1 MTSNSKYSDTF
12 PCDLWSFP
20 NFFCCIKFSDNS
32 LSLEKIQRLFY
43 CQLSLIAKDLEV
55 SEIARKKASE
65 LLQTKKD
72 DIEDLQNMQGQRDQR
87 STLRD
92 RTNDIPVPSGSE
104 TVAASAAPSK
114 KRKTSDEEGA
124 ASSDRQLELP
134 HSITRPKVY
143 QTVNFG
149 HVKLEELNLPLKLEL
164 PILIRD
170 YLKINKLPRN
180 GSESDVQKWF
190 NSLMKEVRPAQPT
203 RIKVS
208 CWTISTF

>member
-1 MTSNSKYSDTF
+1 M
-12 PCDLWSFP
+12 W
-20 NFFCCIKFSDNS
+20 
-32 LSLEKIQRLFY
+32 
-43 CQLSLIAKDLEV
+43 
-55 SEIARKKASE
+55 
-65 LLQTKKD
+65 
-72 DIEDLQNMQGQRDQR
+72 GQRDQR

-92 RTNDIPVPSGSE
+92 RANDIPVPSSSE

-134 HSITRPKVY
+134 RKINLVLNNVY

-190 NSLMKEVRPAQPT
+190 NSLMKE
-203 RIKVS
+203 
-208 CWTISTF
+208 